1 MNTKVKDQLY
11 RQSMD
16 AIYTSYVTI
25 IHYCIV
31 PHGTSY
37 IGGQTFDHGN
47 LIGCYSGK

>member
-11 RQSMD
+11 KQTMD
-16 AIYTSYVTI
+16 AMYTSYVTVI
-25 IHYCIV
+25 SYVRV
-31 PHGTSY
+31 PRGTDY